1 MGVGAPCVNK
11 IIGCKRAL
19 RPAGEGCMMEADTDT
34 PTREAA
40 HLAKIVILEEGK
52 KVGEVEATEGFYVL
66 GRHDSCDIT
75 LEDKTISRKHA
86 RLEIKGDEIFVE
98 DLGSRNGTYV
108 NGQKVVRRQISADD
122 TIVVGKFSI
131 RLEGLAPGA
140 GKAAPARERRSEATI
155 LTTLDAGKIGRGQD
169 IREGEVDPGAA
180 TERLSTLYEL
190 GQKLCGRLGVAD
202 VAGTFLD
209 MLLRVFTKA
218 DRAVVLVEDRMS
230 RDLIPVAA
238 LDRKGDASEVR
249 LSTTVVNAVL
259 DEKRAVLCSDTTSD
273 ERFAGSASLQDL
285 RIKSIM
291 CAPLMAAD
299 TVIGMVEVSSG
310 RGGMTFS
317 EDDLRLLTGLAAEVS
332 IALENARL
340 YDEVEQ
346 SKRLAAIGQT
356 VSGVAHCVKNVL
368 NGIDG
373 GLFIAQKALESNNSE
388 KLEKGWEMLNRNA
401 GFLKTLVL
409 DMLDYSKQREPEYE
423 EVDLP
428 AYMDEL
434 KALVADRASGLGVE
448 LAFHTDGDIGAVRL
462 DARQL
467 KRALLNIVGNAIEA
481 TPEGGR
487 VEVSAL
493 SRPPDGFAI
502 VIADTGSGIP
512 ADKLDTIF
520 EPFFSTKGSKGTGL
534 GLPVTRKIIEEHRG
548 TIEVEST
555 EGKGTTFTV
564 TLPLGVRS

>member
-1 MGVGAPCVNK
+1 
-11 IIGCKRAL
+11 
-19 RPAGEGCMMEADTDT
+19 MEAKD
-34 PTREAA
+34 
-40 HLAKIVILEEGK
+40 LVKIVVLEEGK
-52 KVGEVEATEGFYVL
+52 RIKEVDAAEGSYVL
-66 GRHDSCDIT
+66 GRHDSCEIT
-75 LEDKTISRKHA
+75 LEDNTISRKHA
-86 RLEIKGDEIFVE
+86 RLEIKNGEAFIE

-108 NGQKVVRRQISADD
+108 NGQKVVRRQVTSGD
-122 TIVVGKFSI
+122 TIVIGKFTVKI
-131 RLEGLAPGA
+131 EGLAAGA
-140 GKAAPARERRSEATI
+140 GGHAAAAARPAEHRGEATI
-155 LTTLDAGKIGRGQD
+155 LTSLDASKIGRGQD
-169 IREGEVDPGAA
+169 IKDGEVDPGAA
-180 TERLSTLYEL
+180 TERLSNLYEL
-190 GQKLCGRLGVAD
+190 GQKLCGRLGTSDIAD
-202 VAGTFLD
+202 TFLD
-209 MLLRVFTKA
+209 MLLRVFDKA

-230 RDLIPVAA
+230 RELLPVAA
-238 LDRKGDASEVR
+238 LDRKGEVGEIK
-249 LSTTVVNAVL
+249 LSSTVVNAVL
-259 DEKRAVLCSDTTSD
+259 REKCAVLCSDTTSD
-273 ERFAGSASLQDL
+273 ERFAESRSLQDL

-291 CAPLMAAD
+291 CVPLLAAD

-310 RGGMTFS
+310 KGGIIFS
-317 EDDLRLLTGLAAEVS
+317 EDDLRLMTGLASEVS

-340 YDEVEQ
+340 YDQVEQ

-388 KLEKGWEMLNRNA
+388 KLEKGWDMLNRNA

-409 DMLDYSKQREPEYE
+409 DMLDYSKQREPDYE
-423 EVDLP
+423 EV
-428 AYMDEL
+428 EL
-434 KALVADRASGLGVE
+434 AGFMEELRAFVADRAATMGVD
-448 LAFHTDGDIGAVRL
+448 LAFTTDESLRTVKLDVRQ
-462 DARQL
+462 A

-493 SRPPDGFAI
+493 RKSDGEFDI

-512 ADKLDTIF
+512 QDKIETIF

-548 TIEVEST
+548 SIDIESA

-564 TLPLGVRS
+564 HLPIGVRS